1 MVTGSPVHVRN
12 VYRTAMP
19 PAVANPNPDRPRRG
33 ASAPTTALV
42 QREASSDEEAAPAAV
57 PAAPVAAQESAAAA
71 TPAAPRAPG
80 QLAPVAVLLVSAVYV
95 CGCTCV
101 WHLDTRGLLWIQS
114 VRYNVSDPMSGY
126 NGYESTSPQNNR

>member
-57 PAAPVAAQESAAAA
+57 PAAPMAAQDSAAAA
-71 TPAAPRAPG
+71 SQPHCHTGSAKTQERPASSH
-80 QLAPVAVLLVSAVYV
+80 QSLSYLSLLSMFAVVR
-95 CGCTCV
+95 V
-101 WHLDTRGLLWIQS
+101 WHLALDTRGLLWIQWI
-114 VRYNVSDPMSGY
+114 RI
-126 NGYESTSPQNNR
+126 